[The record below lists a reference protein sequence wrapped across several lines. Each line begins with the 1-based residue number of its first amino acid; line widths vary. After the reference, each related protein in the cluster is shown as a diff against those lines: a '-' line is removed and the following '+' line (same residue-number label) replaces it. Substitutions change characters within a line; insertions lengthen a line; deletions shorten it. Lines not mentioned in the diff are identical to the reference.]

1 MNSTYCMYQS
11 YKPLIQFM
19 GGLRRTE
26 RSKCMEICGIRA
38 VCSKPTPKCM
48 KLSSLL
54 TLGTEKLFKILLLH
68 TWVGGDAQDLLDS
81 PNYGLLFSFHGGMDP
96 QRVTGATSLLRQGHP
111 RAQDSVRCFWNIPR
125 EETPQPLCSLLR
137 AGPCSAPPSKTFP
150 NSSTDFLALDL
161 FYNQELILLKKR
173 KTPFK
178 LMAEANS

>member
-1 MNSTYCMYQS
+1 
-11 YKPLIQFM
+11 
-19 GGLRRTE
+19 
-26 RSKCMEICGIRA
+26 MEICGIRA

-48 KLSSLL
+48 KLSSPL

-125 EETPQPLCSLLR
+125 EETPQPLCLGLGPALPLPPKPSPTVPLISLLLIYFITR
-137 AGPCSAPPSKTFP
+137 SWYFSRKEKHLSSWWLRQTP
-150 NSSTDFLALDL
+150 NSH
-161 FYNQELILLKKR
+161 FYEMYLRKLPGFLLKGS
-173 KTPFK
+173 TSIFP
-178 LMAEANS
+178 LSTCL